1 MKKYVI
7 SIIIFFIIILLAIG
21 GYFMYS
27 NIMNNKSNDMKSL
40 QEKSLAEI
48 DFLDTSITS
57 MMNGLNNISYNNYRI
72 VSEEINVSNEQQG
85 NSNES
90 QSAEGSSTNEQSS
103 INSSNVTNNDIL
115 SGTNNNINWDN
126 LKSEIENMYDSWTTI
141 LIDLTTLNVNK
152 ENLLKFNSTL
162 DQIVKD
168 LDNEDK
174 SASLMHIADLYN
186 LLTLYMKDF
195 AADREETK
203 IYNVKSNILYA
214 YSFVETDEW
223 NNVKTYV
230 GNAKNEFSNILN
242 NQVNNRNNIDEI
254 NKAYILINELEE
266 DCNTQNKNV
275 FYVNYRNLMQELEN
289 I

>member
-72 VSEEINVSNEQQG
+72 VSEEVNVSNEQQG

-103 INSSNVTNNDIL
+103 IKSSNVTNNDIL
-115 SGTNNNINWDN
+115 SGNNNKVNWDN
-126 LKSEIENMYDSWTTI
+126 LKSEVENMYDSWTTI

-174 SASLMHIADLYN
+174 SSSLVHIADLYN

-214 YSFVETDEW
+214 YSFVETDDW
-223 NNVKTYV
+223 NTVKNYI

-242 NQVNNRNNIDEI
+242 NQVNNKNSIDEI

>member
-72 VSEEINVSNEQQG
+72 VSEEINVTNEQQG

-115 SGTNNNINWDN
+115 LGTNNNVNWDN

-186 LLTLYMKDF
+186 LLTLYMQDF

>member
-72 VSEEINVSNEQQG
+72 VSEEINVTNEQQG

-115 SGTNNNINWDN
+115 LGTNNNVNWDN

-174 SASLMHIADLYN
+174 SASLVHIADLYN

-214 YSFVETDEW
+214 YSFVETDDW
-223 NNVKTYV
+223 NTVKNYI

-242 NQVNNRNNIDEI
+242 NQVNNKNSIDEI